1 MKPTPAPGSQLRKRS
16 AWRIPGRI
24 AAAAVAAPVIL
35 LVALYAVLLITP
47 IPLPFVSSQVRNL
60 VLNSMPAGSQL
71 ELGDMALALEG
82 FVWPVIQFKPVTYTD
97 VKTGGSVRMEA
108 LEVGFSPIRALVG
121 QPGAMV
127 TIVGPHLQVNQDLFG
142 PRLAKFE
149 YVDEPNG
156 ERTVRIIEGQDTF
169 PEVNLSPGG
178 VDVKGT
184 VPDANLGIRSDND
197 WLVYNLEAAA
207 EGIAGIVQQAK
218 LGNFSR
224 LVVRKGAL
232 DMNDALYGVLR
243 HFTDININI
252 APNADGK
259 SASGQFSAGIGG
271 SVMNGILEWVETD
284 DGGAR
289 LKASITNLDPGA
301 FAPFVGEQETAISV
315 VGTAS
320 VSIDVG
326 FTDTQKI
333 TDGLFHIDLT
343 GMDVR
348 VNGQFFPIATSIAEV
363 VWDPAIGQF
372 TMGEMQ
378 VSVAGSTG
386 YISGVFKLGLDPL
399 YGPIVGIKVSGR
411 DVSISNETGAPEAP
425 FSEVSFQG
433 WSAPLYGATGI
444 DQFEARKADGGQLV
458 STGRIDMVRRG
469 TGFELNIAGDGLSA
483 DDLKRLWPAF
493 LATESRDWFVKNVV
507 GGRIKKSTMRYDFPV
522 GSLGEPGENKP
533 MPKNAMSIDIVGT
546 GVQIKALE
554 TMEPITIEG
563 EMKLSLQDSD
573 IQISG
578 DGATIPTPKGNIS
591 IANAGFIIGSNSD
604 TEAVYEI
611 SGDLSGGIP
620 ALIDWVRKNQ
630 PDALEQ
636 AALPINL
643 DVLEGQVSLGLVA
656 TIVTDKKTNQPRSM
670 DYVINGA
677 LQDLGTSSPIEGH
690 TIGKGQLEFRVTQ
703 AGFNVGGTTEL
714 DGVPA
719 AISAMGTLDPKK
731 PDVLLTAKVHSDAF
745 KKFGVDTSAFLD
757 GPLTI
762 SVKPLTDGSMQL
774 AADLG
779 SASLNIKDL
788 GIRKPAGV
796 KGTAQAQ
803 IKMSGEAV
811 TINDLDLSFGDVE
824 LEGSLDFDLKDGL
837 QSAEFTSFALSP
849 GDQAQVSLTPIRN
862 GYQVRLRG
870 DQLDLKPMLQR
881 FFSLTGDST
890 GGPQATAVDQTI
902 AVDLELKRALGF
914 YKTTAF
920 NVDLDLVLR
929 GADLQRV
936 NLQANL
942 GGDRSVSVT
951 TNPTP
956 DGKVM
961 SVAFNDLGTLLRL
974 MNVYPNVEG
983 GIGSLVVETI
993 KDQKIDV
1000 GQFALRN
1007 FAFVNEGNVAQILGN
1022 HSESKQMI
1030 ARSNK
1035 LEFKSAEAKF
1045 VRRSDRVEVSDAVLA
1060 GATVGGTA
1068 RGFIYTDKRQY
1079 DLTGTYV
1086 PLFGLN
1092 NAFSKLLGPLA
1103 GRDGEGL
1110 FGVTFAIRGP
1120 LDKPDFKINPMSAL
1134 VPGAFR
1140 RMFEYRAKEIPRVE

>member
-1 MKPTPAPGSQLRKRS
+1 M
-16 AWRIPGRI
+16 
-24 AAAAVAAPVIL
+24 
-35 LVALYAVLLITP
+35 YAVLLVTP

-60 VLNSMPAGSQL
+60 VLGSMPAGSKL

-82 FVWPVIQFKPVTYTD
+82 FVWPVIRFDPVTFTD
-97 VKTGGSVRMEA
+97 VKTGGTVSMEA
-108 LEVGFSPIRALVG
+108 LEVGFSPLRALVG
-121 QPGAMV
+121 QPGA
-127 TIVGPHLQVNQDLFG
+127 TITVVGPHLQVNQDLFG

-149 YVDEPNG
+149 YVDEPDG
-156 ERTVRIIEGQDTF
+156 GRTVRIIEGEDQF

-178 VDVKGT
+178 VDVKGQ
-184 VPDANLGIRSDND
+184 VPEASLGIRSDND

-207 EGIAGIVQQAK
+207 KGIAGIVQQAK

-224 LVVRKGAL
+224 LVVKQGAL

-243 HFTDININI
+243 HFTEISIDI
-252 APNADGK
+252 APNADMK
-259 SASGQFSAGIGG
+259 SASGNFSAGIGG

-289 LKASITNLDPGA
+289 LKTSITNLDPGA

-333 TDGLFHIDLT
+333 TDGLFHVDLT
-343 GMDVR
+343 GMDVKA
-348 VNGQFFPIATSIAEV
+348 NGQYFPIATSIAEV
-363 VWDPAIGQF
+363 VWDPSIGQF
-372 TMGEMQ
+372 TMSEMQ

-386 YISGVFKLGLDPL
+386 SVSGVFKLGLDPL
-399 YGPIVGIKVSGR
+399 YGPIVGMKVAAR
-411 DVSISNETGAPEAP
+411 DVAIANELGLPEAP
-425 FSEVSFQG
+425 FSEVNFQG

-444 DQFEARKADGGQLV
+444 DQFEAKKADGSQLV

-469 TGFELNIAGDGLSA
+469 TGFEMNIAGDGLSA

-493 LATESRDWFVKNVV
+493 LASESRDWFVKNVV
-507 GGRIKKSTMRYDFPV
+507 GGRIKKSTMRYDFPI

-546 GVQIKALE
+546 GVQIKALD
-554 TMEPITIEG
+554 TMDPITIEG
-563 EMKLSLQDSD
+563 EMKLSLKDTD

-620 ALIDWVRKNQ
+620 ALIAWTKENQ
-630 PDALEQ
+630 PDILKQVPVPKHLE
-636 AALPINL
+636 AI
-643 DVLEGQVSLGLVA
+643 EGQVSLGLVA

-690 TIGKGQLEFRVTQ
+690 TVGKGQLQFRVTQ
-703 AGFNVGGTTEL
+703 AGFNIGGTTEF
-714 DGVPA
+714 DGVSA
-719 AISAMGTLDPKK
+719 EISAMGTLDPKK
-731 PDVLLTAKVHSDAF
+731 PDVVLTAKVDADAF
-745 KKFGVDTSAFLD
+745 KKFGVDASAFVN
-757 GPLTI
+757 GPLTV
-762 SVKPLTDGSMQL
+762 SAKPLPDGSIQLVADL
-774 AADLG
+774 AA
-779 SASLNIKDL
+779 ASLNIKDL
-788 GIRKPAGV
+788 GISKKSGV

-803 IKMSGEAV
+803 IKMAGDAI
-811 TINDLDLSFGDVE
+811 TINDLDLGFGDVK
-824 LEGSLDFDLKDGL
+824 LAGSLDFDLKKGL
-837 QSAEFTSFALSP
+837 QSAEFTSVALSP
-849 GDQAQVSLTPIRN
+849 GDQAQISLTPIRN

-881 FFSLTGDST
+881 FFSLSGDST

-920 NVDLDLVLR
+920 NVNLDLVLR
-929 GADLQRV
+929 GSDLQRV

-942 GGDRSVSVT
+942 GGNRNVSVT

-983 GIGSLVVETI
+983 GVGSLVVETI

-1035 LEFKSAEAKF
+1035 LEFRSAEAQF
-1045 VRRSDRVEVSDAVLA
+1045 VRRSDRVEITDAVLA
-1060 GATVGGTA
+1060 GSTVGGTA

-1110 FGVTFAIRGP
+1110 FGVTFAVRGP

>member
-1 MKPTPAPGSQLRKRS
+1 M
-16 AWRIPGRI
+16 
-24 AAAAVAAPVIL
+24 
-35 LVALYAVLLITP
+35 YAVLIVTP

-60 VLNSMPAGSQL
+60 VLGSMPAGSKL

-82 FVWPVIQFKPVTYTD
+82 FIWPVIQFKPVTFTD
-97 VKTGGSVRMEA
+97 VKTGGTVSMDA
-108 LEVGFSPIRALVG
+108 LEVGFSPLRALVG
-121 QPGAMV
+121 QPGATV
-127 TIVGPHLQVNQDLFG
+127 TIVGPRLQVNQDLFG

-149 YVDEPNG
+149 YVDEPDG
-156 ERTVRIIEGQDTF
+156 GRTVRVLEGEDQF

-178 VDVKGT
+178 VDVKGQ
-184 VPDANLGIRSDND
+184 VPEASLGIRSDND

-207 EGIAGIVQQAK
+207 KGIAGIVQQAK

-224 LVVRKGAL
+224 LVVKQGAL

-243 HFTDININI
+243 HFTEISIDI

-259 SASGQFSAGIGG
+259 SASGNFSAGIGG

-289 LKASITNLDPGA
+289 LKMSITNLDPGA

-348 VNGQFFPIATSIAEV
+348 VNGEFFPIATSIAEV

-386 YISGVFKLGLDPL
+386 YVSGVFKLGLDPL
-399 YGPIVGIKVSGR
+399 YGPIVGMKVAAR
-411 DVSISNETGAPEAP
+411 DVAIANELGMPEAP
-425 FSEVSFQG
+425 FSEVNFQG

-444 DQFEARKADGGQLV
+444 DQFEAKKADGSQLV

-469 TGFELNIAGDGLSA
+469 TGFEMNIAGDGLSA

-507 GGRIKKSTMRYDFPV
+507 DGRIKKSTMRYDFPI

-533 MPKNAMSIDIVGT
+533 MPKNSMSIDIVGT
-546 GVQIKALE
+546 GVKIKALD
-554 TMEPITIEG
+554 TMDPITIEG
-563 EMKLSLQDSD
+563 EMKLSLKDTD

-578 DGATIPTPKGNIS
+578 DGATIPTPEGNIS

-620 ALIDWVRKNQ
+620 ALIAWTKKNQ
-630 PDALEQ
+630 PDILKQVPLPKNIEAL
-636 AALPINL
+636 
-643 DVLEGQVSLGLVA
+643 DGQVSLGLVA
-656 TIVTDKKTNQPRSM
+656 TIVTDKKTNAPRSM

-690 TIGKGQLEFRVTQ
+690 TIGKGQLQFRVTQ
-703 AGFNVGGTTEL
+703 AGFNIGGTTEF

-719 AISAMGTLDPKK
+719 EISAMGTLDPKK
-731 PDVLLTAKVHSDAF
+731 PDVLLTAKVDSDAF
-745 KKFGVDTSAFLD
+745 KKFGVDTSAFLN
-757 GPLTI
+757 GPLTV
-762 SVKPLTDGSMQL
+762 SAKPLADGSVQL
-774 AADLG
+774 VADLG
-779 SASLNIKDL
+779 AATLNVKDL
-788 GIRKPAGV
+788 GISKAAGV
-796 KGTAQAQ
+796 KGTAEAQ
-803 IKMSGEAV
+803 IKLAGDAV
-811 TINDLDLSFGDVE
+811 TINGLDLAFGNVK

-849 GDQAQVSLTPIRN
+849 GDQAQISLTPIRN

-881 FFSLTGDST
+881 FFSLSGDST

-920 NVDLDLVLR
+920 NVNLDLVLR

-942 GGDRSVSVT
+942 GGNRSVSVT

-983 GIGSLVVETI
+983 GEGSLVVQTI

-1000 GQFALRN
+1000 GRFALRN

-1022 HSESKQMI
+1022 HSQSKQMI

-1035 LEFKSAEAKF
+1035 LEFKSAEAEF
-1045 VRRSDRVEVSDAVLA
+1045 VRRSDRVEITDAVLA

-1110 FGVTFAIRGP
+1110 FGVTFAVRGP

-1140 RMFEYRAKEIPRVE
+1140 RMFEYRSKEIPRVE